1 MADDI
6 YELSTTAG
14 SNSSVGGMN
23 WAEGQAPSTVNN
35 SSRQFACLIARFIG
49 DLGGAIS
56 AGGTADGLT
65 VAANNAF
72 STLANGRII
81 AFRATADNTAAA
93 TLNVNGIGA
102 KAIRKMDS
110 SGDVAIIAGEIQ
122 NTGLYMCRYST
133 ALNGGAGAWLLMD
146 PTPAATLGKP
156 PTQQIFLTPGA
167 FTWTKPAGCRFAMF
181 EAVGGGAGGGGVD
194 GAAGLRAGGG
204 GGGGAGAHGMTGL
217 IDVTAI
223 ASGAGSIGAGGAGV
237 SAANGANGGDTT
249 ITIGAT
255 IYTWGGGVGGAVAVI
270 STSGNSFYFPG
281 AGGVCTNLVGAGDW
295 AQPGAGNATDNVA
308 RSGNGASSAFGKGAP
323 PIFQSGSGASAGT
336 AASAGQYGAGGSG
349 AVGVNTAADFAG
361 GAGIGGYMRVWEFY

>member
-35 SSRQFACLIARFIG
+35 SARQFACLVARLLG

-65 VAANNAF
+65 VTANNAF

-110 SGDVAIIAGEIQ
+110 SGDVALLAGEIQ

-167 FTWTKPAGCRFAMF
+167 FTWTKPAGCRFAMP
-181 EAVGGGAGGGGVD
+181 EGMGAGAAGGGVD
-194 GAAGLRAGGG
+194 GAAGARAGGG
-204 GGGGAGAHGMTGL
+204 GGGGAGAHGMTGF

-223 ASGAGSIGAGGAGV
+223 ASGAGSIGAGGVAV
-237 SAANGANGGDTT
+237 SAANGGNGGDTT

-255 IYTWGGGVGGAVAVI
+255 TYTWGGGVGGAVAVI
-270 STSGNSFYFPG
+270 STSGNSMYYPG
-281 AGGVCTNLVGAGDW
+281 AGGICTNLVGAGDW
-295 AQPGAGNATDNVA
+295 AQPGAGNATDLVA

-323 PIFQSGSGASAGT
+323 ALFQSGAGLQTGT
-336 AASAGQYGAGGSG
+336 AAAALQYGAGGGG
-349 AVGVNTAADFAG
+349 AVGVSTVSDAAG
-361 GAGIGGYMRVWEFY
+361 GNGMGGYMRVWEFY